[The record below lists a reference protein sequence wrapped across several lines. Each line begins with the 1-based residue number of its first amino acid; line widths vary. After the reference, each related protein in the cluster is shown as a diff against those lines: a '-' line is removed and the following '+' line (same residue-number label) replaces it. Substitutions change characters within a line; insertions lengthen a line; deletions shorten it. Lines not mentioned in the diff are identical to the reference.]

1 MPITM
6 KQAPAPS
13 DLLKVVRCG
22 CKTGCKTSKCT
33 CHTHGLKCTQACR
46 GCCGVSCLNCQEVNF
61 ELDDDDIIM

>member
-33 CHTHGLKCTQACR
+33 CHTHGLSALR
-46 GCCGVSCLNCQEVNF
+46 HAVGVVEFLVLIVRKLILN
-61 ELDDDDIIM
+61 